1 MLISLSSSPSL
12 EEGKII
18 LGSHSRKRKK
28 GGVWKAKGEEGLRER
43 EGWDLLGGTMAGSL
57 GVRKG
62 AWTEEEDI
70 LLRKC
75 VQKYGEGRWHQ
86 IPSIAGLNRCRKS
99 CRMRWLN
106 YLKPDIKRGLFSVD
120 EVDMIIRLH
129 KLLGNRQVEMS
140 FSQSY
145 ILLRGKSTP
154 PINVGSQYGNDLGKP
169 CYTTASPTA
178 DYYEFESLLWE
189 TLLDDKE
196 RNLTINNSCLGSASA
211 AANLETNESLF
222 AESNLPG
229 GMKIGDALYEQAQNC
244 WSDISFDADPW
255 NLIDTE
261 LDQ

>member
-1 MLISLSSSPSL
+1 M
-12 EEGKII
+12 
-18 LGSHSRKRKK
+18 
-28 GGVWKAKGEEGLRER
+28 V
-43 EGWDLLGGTMAGSL
+43 GSL

-75 VQKYGEGRWHQ
+75 IEKYGEGRWHQ

-120 EVDMIIRLH
+120 EVDMIFRLH
-129 KLLGNRQVEMS
+129 KLLGNRQVRMS
-140 FSQSY
+140 FSQNY
-145 ILLRGKSTP
+145 ILLLDEILKNSCRLIGKTTP
-154 PINVGSQYGNDLGKP
+154 LINVGSQHGNDLGKP
-169 CYTTASPTA
+169 CYTAASPTA

-196 RNLTINNSCLGSASA
+196 MNLTINKSCLGSASA
-211 AANLETNESLF
+211 ANLESNESLF
-222 AESNLPG
+222 VESNLPG
-229 GMKIGDALYEQAQNC
+229 GMKIGDVFYEQALNC
-244 WSDISFDADPW
+244 WSDNIDFNADPW
-255 NLIDTE
+255 NLIDAE

>member
-1 MLISLSSSPSL
+1 ML
-12 EEGKII
+12 
-18 LGSHSRKRKK
+18 
-28 GGVWKAKGEEGLRER
+28 
-43 EGWDLLGGTMAGSL
+43 
-57 GVRKG
+57 KG
-62 AWTEEEDI
+62 AWTAEEDK

-75 VQKYGEGRWHQ
+75 VEKYGEGRWYQ
-86 IPSIAGLNRCRKS
+86 IPLKAGLNRCRKS

-129 KLLGNRQVEMS
+129 KLLGNRQ
-140 FSQSY
+140 
-145 ILLRGKSTP
+145 LRGKSTP
-154 PINVGSQYGNDLGKP
+154 LINVGSQYGNDLGKP
-169 CYTTASPTA
+169 CYTTASPPA

-196 RNLTINNSCLGSASA
+196 MNLTINNSCLGSASA
-211 AANLETNESLF
+211 AASLESNESLF

-255 NLIDTE
+255 NLIDRE
-261 LDQ
+261 IDQ